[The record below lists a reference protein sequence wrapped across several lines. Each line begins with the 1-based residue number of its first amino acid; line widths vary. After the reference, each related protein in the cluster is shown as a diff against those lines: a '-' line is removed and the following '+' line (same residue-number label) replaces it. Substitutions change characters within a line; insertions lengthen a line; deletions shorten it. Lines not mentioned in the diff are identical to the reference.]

1 VYVDGLGGMSVRV
14 LLIEDHGALREMIA
28 AHLVERGYAIDAVAD
43 AEHARSALAA
53 AAYDA
58 AVVDLGLPDADGIE
72 LVAHIR
78 AHTAGR
84 LPAIILTA
92 RDSVAERVRGLN
104 AGADD
109 YIIKPF
115 DLIELEAR
123 LRAVLRRPGTRDAV
137 AYSCG
142 ALHFDSASRTAIV
155 NGVTLDLSRREV
167 DLLEELLRARERVVV
182 KDVLEERLYSFQ
194 DSVSGNALEAV
205 VSRLR
210 KKLTGV
216 GAGIRLETKR
226 GIGYRLVAEE
236 EP

>member
-1 VYVDGLGGMSVRV
+1 MRV

-28 AHLVERGYAIDAVAD
+28 AHLIERGFAIDAVGD

-53 AAYDA
+53 VAYDA

-72 LVAHIR
+72 LLAHIR
-78 AHTAGR
+78 SRTGGR

-92 RDSVAERVRGLN
+92 RDGVDERVRGLN

-109 YIIKPF
+109 YIVKPF

-123 LRAVLRRPGTRDAV
+123 LRAVLRRPGIRDNLSYA
-137 AYSCG
+137 CG
-142 ALHFDSASRTAIV
+142 TLRFNSSSRDAIV
-155 NGVTLDLSRREV
+155 NDVVLDLSRRET

-194 DSVSGNALEAV
+194 DSVTGNALEAV

-210 KKLTGV
+210 KKLAGANAGV
-216 GAGIRLETKR
+216 RLETKR
-226 GIGYRLVAEE
+226 GIGYRLVAGE

>member
-1 VYVDGLGGMSVRV
+1 MRV
-14 LLIEDHGALREMIA
+14 LLIEDHGALRELIA
-28 AHLVERGYAIDAVAD
+28 AHLIERGFAIDAVGD

-53 AAYDA
+53 VAYDA

-72 LVAHIR
+72 LLAHIR
-78 AHTAGR
+78 ARTAGR

-92 RDSVAERVRGLN
+92 RDGVDERVRGLN

-109 YIIKPF
+109 YIVKPF
-115 DLIELEAR
+115 DLTELEAR
-123 LRAVLRRPGTRDAV
+123 LRAVLRRPGIRDNLTYA
-137 AYSCG
+137 CG
-142 ALHFDSASRTAIV
+142 TLRFNSSSRDAIV
-155 NGVTLDLSRREV
+155 NDVVLDLSRRET

-194 DSVSGNALEAV
+194 DSVTGNALEAV

-210 KKLTGV
+210 KKLAGANAGV
-216 GAGIRLETKR
+216 RLETKR
-226 GIGYRLVAEE
+226 GIGYRLVAGE

>member
-1 VYVDGLGGMSVRV
+1 MRI
-14 LLIEDHGALREMIA
+14 LLIEDHAALREMIA
-28 AHLVERGYAIDAVAD
+28 AHLIERGFAIDAVAD

-53 AAYDA
+53 ADYDA

-72 LVAHIR
+72 LLGHMR
-78 AHTAGR
+78 SRTAGR

-92 RDSVAERVRGLN
+92 RDGVEERVRGLN

-109 YIIKPF
+109 YIVKPF
-115 DLIELEAR
+115 DLSELEAR
-123 LRAVLRRPGTRDAV
+123 LRAVLRRPGMRDHLSYACGALRFDSSSRDAV
-137 AYSCG
+137 V
-142 ALHFDSASRTAIV
+142 DDV
-155 NGVTLDLSRREV
+155 VLDLTRRET

-194 DSVSGNALEAV
+194 DSVTGNALEAV

-210 KKLTGV
+210 KKLASANAGV
-216 GAGIRLETKR
+216 RLETKR
-226 GIGYRLVAEE
+226 GIGYRLVAGA

>member
-1 VYVDGLGGMSVRV
+1 VRV
-14 LLIEDHGALREMIA
+14 LLIEDHAALREMIA
-28 AHLVERGYAIDAVAD
+28 AHLIERGFAIDAVGD

-53 AAYDA
+53 VAYDA

-72 LVAHIR
+72 LLGHIR
-78 AHTAGR
+78 SRTAGR

-92 RDSVAERVRGLN
+92 RDGIDERVRGLN

-109 YIIKPF
+109 YIVKPF
-115 DLIELEAR
+115 DLTELEAR
-123 LRAVLRRPGTRDAV
+123 LRAVLRRPGMRDNLSYA
-137 AYSCG
+137 CG
-142 ALHFDSASRTAIV
+142 ALRFDSSSRDAMV
-155 NGVTLDLSRREV
+155 NAAVLDLSRRET

-194 DSVSGNALEAV
+194 DAVTGNALEAV

-210 KKLTGV
+210 KKLAGAKAGV
-216 GAGIRLETKR
+216 RLETKR
-226 GIGYRLVAEE
+226 GIGYRLVAGE